1 MPSVL
6 VFSFA
11 IPLRLISLCIALNI
25 LFLPSFTLAG
35 EYSQKRPLKLVYPVV
50 TNNNVS
56 NFNVYF
62 LKQLRSAMDK
72 TGVPYE
78 MDVYTTPMFVES
90 RSHYYLSK
98 NRYNVH
104 WLHTNAERE
113 SDLLPIKVPL
123 FKGLIGWRL
132 FLISEGQQRRF
143 TRIREV
149 NQLKKLI
156 AGQGHD
162 WPDTR
167 ILKQNGFEVEV
178 SMKWES
184 LFKMLSLHRTDYFP
198 RSIVEIDR
206 EKRIFS
212 DLNLEVEQT
221 LALHYPAAY
230 YFFVSKEHPELAEV
244 IYRGLMLSVED
255 GTFDRHFNEHF
266 GEFIQRANLNGRRV
280 FELKNSDLS
289 FPTDPRFWYRP

>member
-6 VFSFA
+6 FFSCA
-11 IPLRLISLCIALNI
+11 IRLRVLSLCIVLTI
-25 LFLPSFTLAG
+25 LWLPSFALAL
-35 EYSQKRPLKLVYPVV
+35 EYSTSHPLRLVYPVV
-50 TNNNVS
+50 KDNHVRD
-56 NFNVYF
+56 FDAYF
-62 LKQLRSAMDK
+62 LKQLRSALDK

-104 WLHTNAERE
+104 WLNTDAKRE
-113 SDLLPIKVPL
+113 SELLPIKVPL
-123 FKGLIGWRL
+123 FKGLIGWRI
-132 FLISEGQQRRF
+132 FLIAEGDQRRF

-184 LFKMLSLHRTDYFP
+184 LFKMLSLNRTDYFP
-198 RSIVEIDR
+198 RSIVEIGR
-206 EKRIFS
+206 EQRIFA
-212 DLNLEVEQT
+212 DLNLDVEQT
-221 LALHYPAAY
+221 IALHYPAAY
-230 YFFVSKEHPELAEV
+230 YFFVSKEHPEIAE
-244 IYRGLMLSVED
+244 IIFRGLMLSIED
-255 GTFDRHFNEHF
+255 GTFDRHFNDHF
-266 GEFIQRANLNGRRV
+266 GGFIQRANLPQRRV
-280 FELKNSDLS
+280 FELKNKGMS
-289 FPTDPRFWYRP
+289 FPADPRFWYRP